1 MLTSGAAKA
10 AAGYELRTE
19 RCLLWRHLSTAPL
32 LKPALYEPRCD
43 SLDRAW
49 CCVMCAVGL
58 LRRLQAG
65 SVAI

>member
-10 AAGYELRTE
+10 AAGYELSVACYGDTYLPRLMS
-19 RCLLWRHLSTAPL
+19 RAAILSTGP
-32 LKPALYEPRCD
+32 
-43 SLDRAW
+43 W
-49 CCVMCAVGL
+49 CCVVFAVGL